1 MEKIILWLLREQS
14 VVSIYAESLII
25 MRGPW
30 KIFSLYGGG
39 GLAPGPRPQAPKGL
53 RSPELFLQMIDIIV
67 QLLRAV
73 WSRCVCLLKCYSLLV
88 SVSEGGGFRRY
99 KQLADP
105 RRDRYEGG
113 PGTTEISNLR

>member
-39 GLAPGPRPQAPKGL
+39 GGGGSQAPGPRPQAPKGL

-73 WSRCVCLLKCYSLLV
+73 
-88 SVSEGGGFRRY
+88 
-99 KQLADP
+99 
-105 RRDRYEGG
+105 
-113 PGTTEISNLR
+113 